1 MTIFLQCA
9 SLSLSLCLSYSLS
22 RYLCVSQANN
32 AGDFFPIW
40 GTCMGMQLLSVI
52 VAEKNVLTYT
62 TAENIALPLNLTA
75 GL

>member
-1 MTIFLQCA
+1 MCFSLFIFLSLTLFLA
-9 SLSLSLCLSYSLS
+9 LSLS
-22 RYLCVSQANN
+22 VSQANN

-52 VAEKNVLTYT
+52 VAEKNVLTNT
-62 TAENIALPLNLTA
+62 TSENVALPLNLTT